1 MNSKFK
7 VEFILFDKNTLL
19 TESDITQ
26 KNKLI
31 HEDMKYVLN
40 LAINKL
46 LPGAYKLNETP
57 ELSISSCY
65 SNQSKLYMD
74 FDIENNENQHSIFF
88 YTVDNI
94 NLYYFEE
101 LKKIVKKIRKEI
113 EKYLNK
119 KIGIY
124 ISMEMNDINSDSDE
138 KINQSSI
145 LSHISNV
152 NYII

>member
-57 ELSISSCY
+57 ELSISSSY
-65 SNQSKLYMD
+65 SNQNKLYMD

>member
-46 LPGAYKLNETP
+46 EHGAYKLNETP
-57 ELSISSCY
+57 ELSISCSY
-65 SNQSKLYMD
+65 SNKNKLFMD

-101 LKKIVKKIRKEI
+101 LKKIVKKIKKEI

-119 KIGIY
+119 KISIC
-124 ISMEMNDINSDSDE
+124 ISMEMHDINSDSDE
-138 KINQSSI
+138 KINESSI
-145 LSHISNV
+145 LAKISNV